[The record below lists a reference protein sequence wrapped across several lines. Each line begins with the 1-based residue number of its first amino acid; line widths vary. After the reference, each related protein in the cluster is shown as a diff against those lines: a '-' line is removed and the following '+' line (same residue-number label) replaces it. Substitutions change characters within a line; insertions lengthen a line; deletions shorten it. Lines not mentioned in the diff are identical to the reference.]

1 MKKFLPILISG
12 LILGLFLGY
21 GMPGKSSLIL
31 SVWNMLSQPLR
42 YFFSPQYNAILFL
55 VGLIIAIVTVYLFI
69 KPLLNAILAGL
80 EGIVAFAFGM
90 TLGIAISILLRFE
103 VFISLTIILL
113 ILLIK
118 YSRK

>member
-42 YFFSPQYNAILFL
+42 YFFH
-55 VGLIIAIVTVYLFI
+55 
-69 KPLLNAILAGL
+69 LNTTP
-80 EGIVAFAFGM
+80 F
-90 TLGIAISILLRFE
+90 
-103 VFISLTIILL
+103 
-113 ILLIK
+113 
-118 YSRK
+118 YS